1 MRTSKCL
8 KRGCEILAIFKKR
21 YTAQELTQL
30 FVLCAFP
37 IHIWTIVN
45 TLRDVPTW
53 ILYLNGW
60 EVAGAFAYTLS
71 FALFETVVL
80 YIAILLLGM
89 LVPERWRGDQYV
101 PLASVYLLELSVMAG
116 ILQFF
121 LVEGSALRGLILTCV
136 IILFLT
142 PFLIIKAK
150 RLTGFVSAMAG
161 RLSLLAYIYTFFDV
175 VGLVIVIA
183 RNVSVNL

>member
-1 MRTSKCL
+1 
-8 KRGCEILAIFKKR
+8 LAIFKKH

-30 FVLCAFP
+30 FVLSAFP

-71 FALFETVVL
+71 FALFETLIL

-89 LVPERWRGDQYV
+89 LVPERWRGDQFV
-101 PLASVYLLELSVMAG
+101 PLASVYLLEFSIMAG

-121 LVEGSALRGLILTCV
+121 LVEGSALRGMILICAIILILT
-136 IILFLT
+136 
-142 PFLIIKAK
+142 PFIVFKATK
-150 RLTGFVSAMAG
+150 LKGFISVAAG
-161 RLSLLAYIYTFFDV
+161 RLSLLAYIYIFFDV

-183 RNVSVNL
+183 RNLTVRL